1 MLAGSHVHA
10 DNAAILLEP
19 VTLSISIMAPRL
31 HAQQFIACVYY
42 TKYTHTVHSGI
53 AQSGPVQKGSH
64 WHTSGLVKRGGGWVG
79 GGGGGG
85 GGGAE
90 EGKELV
96 YRSMK

>member
-1 MLAGSHVHA
+1 MAGSHVHA

-19 VTLSISIMAPRL
+19 VTLSISKDSNMAPTL

-79 GGGGGG
+79 GG
-85 GGGAE
+85 AE

-96 YRSMK
+96 Y